1 MDIALKIY
9 TTIGFGIHNNELP
22 YLAMGICQS
31 ESAKK
36 LTGHFE
42 KETS

>member
-9 TTIGFGIHNNELP
+9 TTIGFGIHNDELP
-22 YLAMGICQS
+22 YLAIGICQS
-31 ESAKK
+31 VSAKK
-36 LTGHFE
+36 LIGHFE

>member
-9 TTIGFGIHNNELP
+9 TTIGFGIHNDELP
-22 YLAMGICQS
+22 YLAMGICQN

-36 LTGHFE
+36 LTGHFK

>member
-9 TTIGFGIHNNELP
+9 TTIGFGIHNDELP
-22 YLAMGICQS
+22 YLAMGIS
-31 ESAKK
+31 PNGSAKR
-36 LTGHFE
+36 LINNFE